1 MKKHATRIFC
11 VLAAGLMLASCSGN
25 GGQNLNSSQ
34 SSAMSNSGTS
44 AEKPVK
50 LKIMGGVD
58 TELWETR
65 ENQPV
70 WHEFQKWLADAG
82 LEMEIEAIANEQYE
96 QIIQTRTAAALDLPD
111 LLNIGPLDTV
121 TSVNLGESGIFQDVI
136 PLVEQYSNGNI
147 KKLQEEYIPDFW
159 GASTTA
165 DGKSYWFPMWYKAT
179 YEKTKPFSSVT
190 VPLIR
195 VDWLNKLGLEKPKT
209 ADEYIEALSLMREKD
224 MNGNGKQDEVL
235 LYTPAFSY
243 MGPLFGLPDSHIGVD
258 PSDDTVK
265 SPWLMKERLIPYVE
279 FLQELVQKNILD
291 VDSLDKPSDYTLKK
305 IKSNQVS
312 SQMGYANTD
321 FYNADVEQY
330 DGDYQGVIFDGGSGD
345 LYVAASTP
353 DFVQARM
360 AITKACKNP
369 EAAVRFLDLVSTPEF
384 AVLHRYGLEGD
395 QHTYDE
401 NGVLIPNEN
410 LNVRS
415 YMLEGHAVGH
425 IFWSGVFGSL
435 ALEEWETL
443 RIPFLNK
450 PQILDMGDNHS
461 TGDHK
466 YYYGS
471 NYHLAMATAEEIEV
485 EDQYKPDLDTY
496 MDETIMRLALG
507 QYKVEDIDQYIEKM
521 KKLGLEEMVKMYQA
535 RHDRFIGK

>member
-1 MKKHATRIFC
+1 
-11 VLAAGLMLASCSGN
+11 
-25 GGQNLNSSQ
+25 
-34 SSAMSNSGTS
+34 
-44 AEKPVK
+44 
-50 LKIMGGVD
+50 
-58 TELWETR
+58 
-65 ENQPV
+65 
-70 WHEFQKWLADAG
+70 
-82 LEMEIEAIANEQYE
+82 
-96 QIIQTRTAAALDLPD
+96 
-111 LLNIGPLDTV
+111 
-121 TSVNLGESGIFQDVI
+121 
-136 PLVEQYSNGNI
+136 
-147 KKLQEEYIPDFW
+147 
-159 GASTTA
+159 
-165 DGKSYWFPMWYKAT
+165 
-179 YEKTKPFSSVT
+179 
-190 VPLIR
+190 
-195 VDWLNKLGLEKPKT
+195 
-209 ADEYIEALSLMREKD
+209 
-224 MNGNGKQDEVL
+224 
-235 LYTPAFSY
+235 
-243 MGPLFGLPDSHIGVD
+243 
-258 PSDDTVK
+258 
-265 SPWLMKERLIPYVE
+265 
-279 FLQELVQKNILD
+279 
-291 VDSLDKPSDYTLKK
+291 
-305 IKSNQVS
+305 
-312 SQMGYANTD
+312 MGYANTN

-330 DGDYQGVIFDGGSGD
+330 GGDYQGVIFDGGSGD

-360 AITKACKNP
+360 AITKECKNP

-443 RIPFLNK
+443 RVPFLNE

-466 YYYGS
+466 YYYGD
-471 NYHLAMATAEEIEV
+471 NYHLAMATAEEIDV
-485 EDQYKPDLDTY
+485 EDQYKPDLYTY

-521 KKLGLEEMVKMYQA
+521 KELGLEEMVKMYQA